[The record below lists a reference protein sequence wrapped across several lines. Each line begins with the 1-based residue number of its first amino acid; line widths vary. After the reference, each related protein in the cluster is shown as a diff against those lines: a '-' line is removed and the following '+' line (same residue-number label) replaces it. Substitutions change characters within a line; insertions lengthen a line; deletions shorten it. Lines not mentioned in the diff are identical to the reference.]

1 MRTILE
7 AIEYTMQQLE
17 VAHLDYSV
25 DFAQVAQSK
34 LEERTYNFGY
44 PVTRL
49 ISSDPHQY
57 MFQISNLIVE
67 VEETSMAY
75 MASLGETIHRRII
88 GVSMYG
94 IDQDGGCEPYEL
106 GDITEFGVERI
117 ALVMKDLAG
126 VEFCAERVR
135 PWMQQADVLAA

>member
-1 MRTILE
+1 
-7 AIEYTMQQLE
+7 
-17 VAHLDYSV
+17 
-25 DFAQVAQSK
+25 
-34 LEERTYNFGY
+34 
-44 PVTRL
+44 
-49 ISSDPHQY
+49 

-75 MASLGETIHRRII
+75 MASFGETIHRRII

-94 IDQDGGCEPYEL
+94 IDLDSGCEPYEL
-106 GDITEFGVERI
+106 GDITEFGIERI
-117 ALVMKDLAG
+117 ALVMKNLTG